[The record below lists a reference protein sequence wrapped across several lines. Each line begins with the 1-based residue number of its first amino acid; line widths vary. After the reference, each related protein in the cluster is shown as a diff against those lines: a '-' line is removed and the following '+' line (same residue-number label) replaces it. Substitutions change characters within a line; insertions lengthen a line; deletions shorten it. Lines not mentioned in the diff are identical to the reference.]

1 MFLKRMMGFVA
12 ALLLASGVAH
22 ADPGTPEAAL
32 KESTEKLQTLIRDNY
47 KDYRADS
54 QKFYQV
60 VDDVVVPRF
69 DVPYVTKLVLATNYR
84 TASAEQRSRFSEAFK
99 NMLMRSYANA
109 MLDNY
114 NSVKIEWAPPRLA
127 PGATDTVVNTKLARD
142 NGKPYE
148 IGFRVHVSHD
158 EWKIYDIIV
167 EDISLV
173 TNFRTQLN
181 SEIKKTSL
189 EEVIAR
195 MEHGDFVAD
204 GKSDG
209 KKG

>member
-1 MFLKRMMGFVA
+1 MFLKRMLGFAA
-12 ALLLASGVAH
+12 ALLLASNVVH
-22 ADPGTPEAAL
+22 ADPGAPEVAL

-54 QKFYQV
+54 QKFYKV

-84 TASAEQRSRFSEAFK
+84 TASAEQRSRFAEAFK

-114 NSVKIEWAPPRLA
+114 NSVKIEWAQPRLA
-127 PGATDTVVNTKLARD
+127 PGATDTVVNTKLGRD

-148 IGFRVHVSHD
+148 IGFRVHVAQD

-181 SEIKKTSL
+181 SEIKKTNL
-189 EEVIAR
+189 EDVIAR

-204 GKSDG
+204 GKSEG